1 MSEIA
6 TEPTSQKTVLQPFGK
21 RNANRERIEREE
33 EELKQLSQPRSE
45 ENKNEDNDD
54 NVNVGDDNLSAEE
67 KSFKKRYGDLRRHSQ
82 QQQAMLQKQIDE
94 LREQLTQSTQQQIK
108 LPTSEEEL
116 AKWAESYPDVARIV
130 ETIAIKKAQEQ
141 AAALEERIKA
151 IDEKEKLTARE
162 KAELELMKLHPD
174 FDKIRDTDDFH
185 NWAEEQPR
193 WVQQALYDNDTDA
206 RAAARAIDLYK
217 IDRGITKT
225 KTKKDDSGA
234 AHSIAT
240 KSSKSAPSSDDAEG
254 MIYESQVAKMSSRQY
269 EQNIEAIQKAIQSG
283 KFVYDLTGK
292 AR

>member
-6 TEPTSQKTVLQPFGK
+6 IEPTPQKTAMQPFGK

-33 EELKQLSQPRSE
+33 EELKQLSQSKPE
-45 ENKNEDNDD
+45 EIKNDD
-54 NVNVGDDNLSAEE
+54 DDSVNIGDENLSPEE

-82 QQQAMLQKQIDE
+82 QQQAILQKQIDE

-130 ETIAIKKAQEQ
+130 ETIAIKKAKEQ

-162 KAELELMKLHPD
+162 KAELELMKIHPD

-193 WVQQALYDNDTDA
+193 WVQQALYENDTDA

-217 IDRGITKT
+217 ADKGIGKSKT
-225 KTKKDDSGA
+225 RKDDSSA
-234 AHSIAT
+234 AQSIGS
-240 KSSKSAPSSDDAEG
+240 KSSKSAPSSDEQDG
-254 MIYESQVAKMSSRQY
+254 VIYESQVAKMSSRQY
-269 EQNIEAIQKAIQSG
+269 ESNIETIQKAIQSG

>member
-6 TEPTSQKTVLQPFGK
+6 TEPTPQKTSIQPFGK

-33 EELKQLSQPRSE
+33 EELKQLSQPKPE
-45 ENKNEDNDD
+45 ENKNDEDDAVH
-54 NVNVGDDNLSAEE
+54 VNDDNLSAEE

-82 QQQAMLQKQIDE
+82 QQQATLQKQIDE
-94 LREQLTQSTQQQIK
+94 LREQLTQSTQQQMK
-108 LPTSEEEL
+108 LPSSEEDL
-116 AKWAESYPDVARIV
+116 AKWAEAYPDVARIV

-141 AAALEERIKA
+141 AASLEERIRA

-185 NWAEEQPR
+185 TWAEEQPR

-217 IDRGITKT
+217 IDRGISKT
-225 KTKKDDSGA
+225 KAKKDDSGA
-234 AHSIAT
+234 AHSIGT
-240 KSSKSAPSSDDAEG
+240 KSSKSAPASEDTEG
-254 MIYESQVAKMSSRQY
+254 LIYESQVAKMSSRQY
-269 EQNIEAIQKAIQSG
+269 EQNIDVIQKAMQSG

>member
-33 EELKQLSQPRSE
+33 EELKQLSQPKSE
-45 ENKNEDNDD
+45 ENKDDNNDD
-54 NVNVGDDNLSAEE
+54 GVNVGDDNLSAEE

-116 AKWAESYPDVARIV
+116 SKWAESYPDVARIV

-225 KTKKDDSGA
+225 KAKKDDSGA
-234 AHSIAT
+234 AHSIGT
-240 KSSKSAPSSDDAEG
+240 KSSKSAPSSDDQDG
-254 MIYESQVAKMSSRQY
+254 MMYESQVAKMSSRQY
-269 EQNIEAIQKAIQSG
+269 EQNIEAIQKAMQSG